1 MLYYNQKNKMNSR
14 HLRDNQTD
22 AENFLW
28 SRLRRKQIKNIRFY
42 RQKPINNFIVDFY
55 APSVK
60 LVIEADG
67 GQHFDKNHLEKDKNR
82 DDCLNRLG
90 LKVLRF
96 DNMQILNSIDSV
108 LEVIYETISRVQN
121 LPGA

>member
-1 MLYYNQKNKMNSR
+1 MLYYNPKNKSR
-14 HLRDNQTD
+14 SRDLRSNQTD
-22 AENFLW
+22 AEKKLW
-28 SRLRRKQIKNIRFY
+28 SRLRRKQIKNIQFY

-67 GQHFDKNHLEKDKNR
+67 GQHFDDNYLEKDKNR
-82 DDCLNRLG
+82 DACLNRLG

-96 DNMQILNSIDSV
+96 DNIQILHSIDSV
-108 LEVIYETISRVQN
+108 LEVIYEAISISS
-121 LPGA
+121 